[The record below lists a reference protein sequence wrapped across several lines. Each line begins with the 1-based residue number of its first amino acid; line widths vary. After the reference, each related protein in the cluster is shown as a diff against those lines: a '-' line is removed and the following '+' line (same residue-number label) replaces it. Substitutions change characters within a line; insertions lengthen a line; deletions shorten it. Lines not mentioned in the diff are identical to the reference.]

1 MKRFL
6 PLIFT
11 ALFFLKSHGQV
22 NEFPYLE
29 SFENQTLTE
38 GINVEFIN
46 NWYGNLVDGTRIFLE
61 NTNVKTGASALG
73 LWPVVEE
80 GEDDEEVEVFAQV
93 HLDLTGLENVVS
105 KFWIATMAT
114 GAMKHIKLYLMLST
128 DGGVT
133 FGPRFIMGS
142 DHRGF
147 ANVNTPYKEY
157 VFALHPDAFNNP
169 NVVLK
174 FLAKAG
180 AKSGY
185 AAKILIDDVYIYA
198 AEQDTFPP
206 LIADPSIINENQII
220 IPFSEPLGE
229 SALDPINYTFINATP
244 IVGNVV
250 LTEPD
255 LVTLNLSV
263 PVLIGKY
270 YDLQLSNIKDLVG
283 NTILTRTFT
292 LVFNP
297 LTEGLVITEIMY
309 DEPPKEQN
317 DNLEFIEFYNY
328 TDSPIELG
336 GLMIKG
342 GIASGKLPEYTLQP
356 KSYWVTAKNAAAMS
370 NFFGVSAYQWHGAN
384 LSNDEPEAI
393 FIVNTMHHSGTKIDS
408 LTYTAGLP
416 WPEDAAGQ
424 GHSMELIDPLSD
436 NSNPENWQSSSTFF
450 GNYNGYEIY
459 ATPGAPNS
467 TLGIDVSILEKSIS
481 IYPNPVKDILT
492 INSKTQLLK
501 VEIYSILGKKVKEIY
516 TDFNSI
522 PTHDLSH
529 GIYILKIYSE
539 NSFLIKKILKT
550 N

>member
-38 GINVEFIN
+38 GLNVEFIN

-522 PTHDLSH
+522 STHDLSH